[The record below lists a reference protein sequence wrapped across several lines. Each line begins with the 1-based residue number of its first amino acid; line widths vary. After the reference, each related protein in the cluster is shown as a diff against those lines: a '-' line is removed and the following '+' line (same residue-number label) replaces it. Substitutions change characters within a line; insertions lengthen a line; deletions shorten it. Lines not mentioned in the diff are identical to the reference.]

1 MSNRRFLAVDQGN
14 SFCKLSLFEDE
25 TPLEI
30 CRIPTEDSES
40 VFSVVESWHPDC
52 GAFCSVGHIDPRLVE
67 SLRIAVG
74 GHFLLLSHS
83 TPLPIN
89 IEYATPDTLGLDRV
103 ALAAGAASLYPGQ
116 NIMVVDAGTAV
127 TLDVVM
133 SSPSSLKST
142 KTPTSPKTMTTM
154 TTMKTL
160 TTTSFLGGRIS
171 PGLLLRL
178 EALNGHTAALPLISA
193 DGPMPVAGYSTETSI
208 RSGVIG
214 GLANEIVATFRE
226 YNDAFG
232 CSRLAFTGGDAG
244 ILYKLISSRIP
255 ADHVPDLMARGLLYI
270 YNHNENL

>member
-14 SFCKLSLFEDE
+14 SFCKLSLFEDQ

-30 CRIPTEDSES
+30 CRIPTEDSDS
-40 VFSVVESWHPDC
+40 VFSVVESWRPDC

-83 TPLPIN
+83 TPLPITV
-89 IEYATPDTLGLDRV
+89 EYATPATLGLDRV
-103 ALAAGAASLYPGQ
+103 ALAAGAASLYPGH

-127 TLDVVM
+127 TLDVVKA
-133 SSPSSLKST
+133 SLS
-142 KTPTSPKTMTTM
+142 TPTTPK
-154 TTMKTL
+154 
-160 TTTSFLGGRIS
+160 TSFLGGRIS

-226 YNDAFG
+226 YNEAFG

>member
-1 MSNRRFLAVDQGN
+1 MAAKRFLAVDQGN
-14 SFCKLSLFEDE
+14 SFYKLSLFEDGNPVE
-25 TPLEI
+25 V
-30 CRIPTEDSES
+30 CRIPAEASED
-40 VFSVVESWHPDC
+40 VFPVIEAWCPDC
-52 GAFCSVGHIDPRLVE
+52 GAFCSVGHIDSRMVE

-83 TPLPIN
+83 TLLPID

-127 TLDVVM
+127 TLDVVKA
-133 SSPSSLKST
+133 SPS
-142 KTPTSPKTMTTM
+142 
-154 TTMKTL
+154 
-160 TTTSFLGGRIS
+160 TTTTLKTTTTTTKSKTSFIGGRIA

-193 DGPMPVAGYSTETSI
+193 DGPMPVAGDSTETSI

-214 GLANEIVATFRE
+214 GLANEIVETFRQ
-226 YNDAFG
+226 YSDAFG

-270 YNHNENL
+270 YNHNEND

>member
-14 SFCKLSLFEDE
+14 SFCKLSLFEDQ

-30 CRIPTEDSES
+30 CRIPTEDSDS
-40 VFSVVESWHPDC
+40 VFSVVESWRPDC

-83 TPLPIN
+83 TPLPISV
-89 IEYATPDTLGLDRV
+89 EYATPASLGLDRV

-127 TLDVVM
+127 TLDVVK
-133 SSPSSLKST
+133 SSP
-142 KTPTSPKTMTTM
+142 
-154 TTMKTL
+154 
-160 TTTSFLGGRIS
+160 SFLGGRIS

-178 EALNGHTAALPLISA
+178 EALNGHTAALPLVSA

-226 YNDAFG
+226 YNEAFG